1 MNQRQ
6 GRHPVARAARWLL
19 AACAGMAYMSTV
31 AADGPNATE
40 ESAKASPSPELTY
53 SGLSARLA
61 DVAGDLSDPVLMLA
75 AARLEAMSSTETE
88 SRDKTTR
95 GDGSVD
101 DEGTKTTASLYEKAT
116 ELAGT
121 NEQLL
126 ALIDASSDERAKGR
140 TSGAVESH
148 YSRVLARDTDIYRI
162 SFSGGRSA
170 EVSVVGDGDTDL
182 DLYVYDENGNLI
194 CSDTDYTDVT
204 YCSWRPSWTGPFRI
218 EIRNLGNVYNAYRL
232 ATN

>member
-6 GRHPVARAARWLL
+6 GRHSVARAARWLL
-19 AACAGMAYMSTV
+19 VACAGMAYISV
-31 AADGPNATE
+31 AAADGPNATE
-40 ESAKASPSPELTY
+40 EGAKAPPSPELNY

-61 DVAGDLSDPVLMLA
+61 DVAGDSSDPVLMLA

-88 SRDKTTR
+88 SRDKTTEG

-101 DEGTKTTASLYEKAT
+101 DEGTKTTTSLYEKAS

-140 TSGAVESH
+140 TSGAVSH
-148 YSRVLARDTDIYRI
+148 YDRVLARDTDIYRI
-162 SFSGGRSA
+162 SFNGGRRA

-182 DLYVYDENGNLI
+182 DLYVYDENGNRI

-218 EIRNLGNVYNAYRL
+218 EISNLGSVYNAYRL
-232 ATN
+232 TTN